1 MNRIQAQPAPP
12 DALLHGWG
20 PAGTFRDGYSRA
32 LLAAA
37 ARRLARH
44 PRG

>member
-1 MNRIQAQPAPP
+1 MSRIQAQPAPP
-12 DALLHGWG
+12 DAQLHGWG

-37 ARRLARH
+37 AWRLALH
-44 PRG
+44 PHG